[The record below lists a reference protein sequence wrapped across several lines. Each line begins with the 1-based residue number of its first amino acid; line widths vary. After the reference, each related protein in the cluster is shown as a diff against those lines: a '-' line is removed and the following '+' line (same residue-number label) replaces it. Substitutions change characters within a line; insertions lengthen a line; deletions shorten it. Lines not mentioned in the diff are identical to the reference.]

1 MTNNHVKMSL
11 MSSYKINDVK
21 VDIFFSPKVIEAF
34 ATKDEINQVN
44 NIEAY
49 TEIDLDELESHFEKI
64 FNIIKKRVVEFE
76 TYTMFFDTIEYE
88 NVELIWKSSFHN
100 ELKLMEINVSYSQMN
115 DPNYRQILIDTTNSF
130 HQAQENGKDMNEWI
144 KRHQNNNLKEGE
156 NPLIVGMIP
165 EPKKRLFTK
174 IKRGLIPSFFYLLI
188 YRIFNNKFC
197 LV

>member
-11 MSSYKINDVK
+11 LGSYKINDIK

-49 TEIDLDELESHFEKI
+49 KEIDLDELESHFEKI

-88 NVELIWKSSFHN
+88 NVELIWKSNFHN
-100 ELKLMEINVSYSQMN
+100 KLKLMEVNVSYSQMN
-115 DPNYRQILIDTTNSF
+115 DPQYLASIAEEVDAFNE
-130 HQAQENGKDMNEWI
+130 AQENGEDMQEWI
-144 KRHQNNNLKEGE
+144 EKRREE
-156 NPLIVGMIP
+156 NKDCSKPKIVGMLP
-165 EPKKRLFTK
+165 EIEKPT
-174 IKRGLIPSFFYLLI
+174 I
-188 YRIFNNKFC
+188 N
-197 LV
+197 

>member
-11 MSSYKINDVK
+11 LGSYKINDIK

-49 TEIDLDELESHFEKI
+49 KEIDLDELESHFEKI

-88 NVELIWKSSFHN
+88 NVELIWKSNFHN
-100 ELKLMEINVSYSQMN
+100 KLKLMEVNVSYSQMN
-115 DPNYRQILIDTTNSF
+115 DPQYLASIAEEVDAFNE
-130 HQAQENGKDMNEWI
+130 AQENGEDMQDWIEKRREENKDGS
-144 KRHQNNNLKEGE
+144 KPK
-156 NPLIVGMIP
+156 IVGMLP
-165 EPKKRLFTK
+165 EIEKPT
-174 IKRGLIPSFFYLLI
+174 I
-188 YRIFNNKFC
+188 N
-197 LV
+197 